1 MLIVCRECGTEVE
14 EGPRGGYVCGLCFHT
29 VTPEEMPTNTHG
41 RGAARADGR
50 GAHLRVRARTA
61 RDSS

>member
-29 VTPEEMPTNTHG
+29 VTPEEMPTAHG
-41 RGAARADGR
+41 LGVTGRDGP
-50 GAHLRVRARTA
+50 GTLEAGSPARVRR
-61 RDSS
+61 

>member
-29 VTPEEMPTNTHG
+29 VTPEEMPTATRG
-41 RGAARADGR
+41 RSVAGVDGR
-50 GAHLRVRARTA
+50 GSGAGVRTV
-61 RDSS
+61 RDPS

>member
-29 VTPEEMPTNTHG
+29 VTPEEMPTTT
-41 RGAARADGR
+41 RRRSVARVDGR
-50 GAHLRVRARTA
+50 GSGVGVRTV
-61 RDSS
+61 RDPS